1 MPYKAFT
8 SILFL
13 LLLATCVVSAQAQK
27 EEKII
32 QLEEATVAGQ
42 KQESQAGIGS
52 KTTHISKAELKRNAT
67 RSLSE
72 LLLETTPIQ
81 IKSMGQGAMATASF
95 RGTAASHTQVLWNG
109 ISINPPQLGSFD
121 FSQVPIYFVDDI
133 ALYHGGSAQKGGSG
147 SLGGTVNF
155 TTDHLSV
162 TKPYVSI
169 ISEYAS
175 NNTFTEALNLRLS
188 KGGFTS
194 STRAYYQQSDNDYR
208 YLNKVYSKDPFIERR
223 KEADYKQAGLMQE
236 FYYESRKGD
245 KLSLIGWWQY
255 DDRSLPQSIIVNAT
269 ASEQSQSS
277 NIRTMAS
284 YESMRNAHHWKITGA
299 YLDGTLDYQRQF
311 GEMDKT
317 ENHNLNRSWVTQANY
332 SYTGINRLNL
342 AANFNYRY
350 DYIKSNSV
358 EAGKQSRNTLSSQ
371 LTAQYKAS
379 KRLDFEGQIT
389 GETIGD
395 DPSIIYNVSGRY
407 RAIDEYLTLK
417 ASNSYNHRNPTLN
430 DLYWAP
436 GGNPDL
442 QAERGY
448 SWDITAMSEPQFGGV
463 YTLFEVTYYHMDIKD
478 WIMWIPK
485 GNGYIWEPVNFS
497 NVISQGMEANATIRF
512 STNNTRHIVTG
523 NYGYAHS
530 VDNSSRADDTK
541 GKQLPYIPRN
551 RWNAGYKLWVMD
563 KIWANYNASFTDV
576 RYTSADESYETNA
589 YTIHHIELGY
599 DFKLSKTVKSSLS
612 LKVENLFDTYYES
625 TQYYPMPFRMFF
637 GRLSFTIN

>member
-8 SILFL
+8 SIFFF
-13 LLLATCVVSAQAQK
+13 LLLATCVVSAQSQK
-27 EEKII
+27 EEEII

-52 KTTHISKAELKRNAT
+52 KTTRISKAELKRNAT

-175 NNTFTEALNLRLS
+175 NNTFTEALNLRIS

-208 YLNKVYSKDPFIERR
+208 YLNKVYSKDPFMERR
-223 KEADYKQAGLMQE
+223 KDADYKQAGLMQE
-236 FYYESRKGD
+236 FYYESTKGD

-358 EAGKQSRNTLSSQ
+358 EDGKQSRNTFSSQ
-371 LTAQYKAS
+371 FTAQYKVS
-379 KRLDFEGQIT
+379 NRLDFEGQT
-389 GETIGD
+389 TLETIGD
-395 DPSIIYNVSGRY
+395 DPSIIYNISGRY

-448 SWDITAMSEPQFGGV
+448 SWDITAMSEPQFWGI
-463 YTLFEVTYYHMDIKD
+463 YLLLEATYYHMDIKD

-512 STNNTRHIVTG
+512 STNNTRHIITG
-523 NYGYAHS
+523 NYGYAYS
-530 VDNSSRADDTK
+530 VDNSSRGDNTK

-563 KIWANYNASFTDV
+563 KIWGNYNASFTDV

-589 YTIHHIELGY
+589 YTIHHIEVGY

>member
-8 SILFL
+8 SIFFF
-13 LLLATCVVSAQAQK
+13 LLLATCVVSAQSQK
-27 EEKII
+27 EEEII

-52 KTTHISKAELKRNAT
+52 KITRISKAELKRNAT

-175 NNTFTEALNLRLS
+175 NNTFTEALNLRIS

-208 YLNKVYSKDPFIERR
+208 YLNKVYSKDPFMERR
-223 KEADYKQAGLMQE
+223 KDADYKQAGLMQE
-236 FYYESRKGD
+236 FYYESTKGD

-358 EAGKQSRNTLSSQ
+358 EDGKQSRNTFSSQ
-371 LTAQYKAS
+371 FTAQYKVS
-379 KRLDFEGQIT
+379 NRLDFEGQT
-389 GETIGD
+389 TLETIGD
-395 DPSIIYNVSGRY
+395 DPSIIYNISGRY

-448 SWDITAMSEPQFGGV
+448 SWDITAMSEPQFWGI
-463 YTLFEVTYYHMDIKD
+463 YLLLEATYYHMDIKD

-512 STNNTRHIVTG
+512 STNNTRHIITG
-523 NYGYAHS
+523 NYGYAYS
-530 VDNSSRADDTK
+530 VDNSSRGDNTK

-563 KIWANYNASFTDV
+563 KIWGNYNASFTDV

-589 YTIHHIELGY
+589 YTIHHIEVGY

-637 GRLSFTIN
+637 GRVSITIN